1 MRTQVDMTPEVI
13 SIEAAFILKTEG
25 HDAVIKKRRSKQHLE
40 VDTKM

>member
-25 HDAVIKKRRSKQHLE
+25 RAVIKKRRSKQHLE